1 MAFRKDWTKAVNGFG
16 ELTLRNAY
24 CKVTE
29 INGSK
34 YNLFVTLSVQNK
46 EIDSVVDTRVYN
58 FVPSL
63 EGENFIAQAYDYL
76 KTLPE
81 FANAV
86 DC

>member
-1 MAFRKDWTKAVNGFG
+1 MAFRKDWTKTVNGFG

-34 YNLFVTLSVQNK
+34 YNLFVTLSVQNQ
-46 EIDSVVDTRVYN
+46 EIDSVFDSCVYN

-63 EGENFIAQAYDYL
+63 EGANFIAQAYDYL

-81 FANAV
+81 LKGAT